1 MKRSLQRHL
10 SRSLALA
17 IVAGGILASLVSFY
31 FAYSEA
37 QEFQDDT
44 LRQVAALGA
53 GSQAEMRRLAA
64 AGRGVEDAESR
75 IHVYHLPGGPL
86 PAWLPAGLGP
96 GFHTLDAGAGQGT
109 MRVYVRD
116 AGGGRVAVAQ
126 STDSRNEIAQ
136 NSALR
141 TLLPLLVLL
150 PVLIAL
156 TAQIVRRELTAL
168 RHLSEDLDR
177 QAADRP
183 ATLPEQDLP
192 DEIVPFVQAINRL
205 LARVERMVA
214 EQRRFVADAAHELRT
229 PLTALSLQAQ
239 NIARA
244 ESAEAM
250 RERLVPLQAGIER
263 ARKMTVQLLN
273 LARLQAGNEAATMVD
288 LPAFVRQLIAESLP
302 MAEAKH
308 IDLGLEDGGDVP
320 PLTVDPDALRLV
332 LRNALENALKYTPP
346 GGTVTLR
353 LARENDAAVIEV
365 VDDGP
370 GIPAEERERAF
381 DPFYRLPDSEGEGSG
396 LGLAIAREAA
406 ARLGGRVDLHDNPAG
421 HGLVFRYVQSF
432 RATAERR

>member
-17 IVAGGILASLVSFY
+17 ILAGGIVASLVSFY

-53 GSQAEMRRLAA
+53 GGPSEVRRLAA

-75 IHVYHLPGGPL
+75 ISVFRLPEGPL
-86 PAWLPAGLGP
+86 PAWLPEPLTR
-96 GFHTLDAGAGQGT
+96 GFHTLDAGGGQGS
-109 MRVYVRD
+109 MRVFVGD
-116 AGGGRVAVAQ
+116 AGDGGRVAVAQ

-150 PVLIAL
+150 PVLIGLAV
-156 TAQIVRRELTAL
+156 QIVRHELTAL

-183 ATLPEQDLP
+183 AELPEQDLP

-205 LARVERMVA
+205 LARVDRMIA

-239 NIARA
+239 NLARA
-244 ESAEAM
+244 ESAELM

-263 ARKMTVQLLN
+263 ARKMTVQLLD
-273 LARLQAGNEAATMVD
+273 LARLQGGEERVGLVD
-288 LPAFVRQLIAESLP
+288 LPAFARQLIAESLP
-302 MAEAKH
+302 TAAEKG
-308 IDLGLEDGGDVP
+308 IDLGLDDGGDA
-320 PLTVDPDALRLV
+320 LMLMTDPDALRLV

-346 GGTVTLR
+346 GGRVTLR
-353 LARENDAAVIEV
+353 LAREVSDVVIEV

-370 GIPAEERERAF
+370 GIPAEERARAF
-381 DPFYRLPDSEGEGSG
+381 NAFCRLPGSEGEGSG

-406 ARLGGRVDLHDNPAG
+406 ERTSGRVSLHDNPAG
-421 HGLVFRYVQSF
+421 HGLLFRYTQPI
-432 RATAERR
+432 RGA